1 MFNEAN
7 SITLTVPETQDYLAK
22 VRKNMIGFD
31 DWFTNF
37 DQHFSQQNNYPP
49 YNTIKL
55 SNHEYRVEVAL
66 AGFKKEDLK
75 VYTQEGKLI
84 IEGSKS
90 GDEKNYMHKGLAQR
104 AFTRTWALPDDLVVK
119 SVNFEDG
126 LLLVDIDRVIPDH
139 QQRKDWI

>member
-31 DWFTNF
+31 DWFTEF
-37 DQHFSQQNNYPP
+37 DQHFKNTNNYPP

-139 QQRKDWI
+139 QQRKDWL

>member
-7 SITLTVPETQDYLAK
+7 SITLTVPETQDYLSK
-22 VRKNMIGFD
+22 IKRNMIGAE
-31 DWFTNF
+31 DWFSTF

-75 VYTQEGKLI
+75 VYTQEGKLV
-84 IEGSKS
+84 IEGEKN
-90 GDEKNYMHKGLAQR
+90 GEEKNYMHRGLAQR

-139 QQRKDWI
+139 QQRKDWL

>member
-7 SITLTVPETQDYLAK
+7 SITLTVPETQDYLSK
-22 VRKNMIGFD
+22 IKRNMIGAE
-31 DWFTNF
+31 DWFTTF

-49 YNTIKL
+49 YNTVKL

-75 VYTQEGKLI
+75 VYTQEGKLV
-84 IEGSKS
+84 IEGEKN
-90 GDEKNYMHKGLAQR
+90 GEEKNYMHRGLAQR
-104 AFTRTWALPDDLVVK
+104 AFTRTWALPDDLIVK

-139 QQRKDWI
+139 QQRKDWL

>member
-1 MFNEAN
+1 MFNDAN
-7 SITLTVPETQDYLAK
+7 TVTLTVPETQDYLAK
-22 VRKNMIGFD
+22 IRRNMIGFD
-31 DWFTNF
+31 EWYTTF
-37 DQHFSQQNNYPP
+37 DQSSHANYPP

-55 SNHEYRVEVAL
+55 SNHEYRVEGAL

-139 QQRKDWI
+139 QQRKDWL

>member
-1 MFNEAN
+1 M
-7 SITLTVPETQDYLAK
+7 
-22 VRKNMIGFD
+22 
-31 DWFTNF
+31 
-37 DQHFSQQNNYPP
+37 
-49 YNTIKL
+49 
-55 SNHEYRVEVAL
+55 AL

-119 SVNFEDG
+119 SVDFEDG

-139 QQRKDWI
+139 QQRKDWL

>member
-7 SITLTVPETQDYLAK
+7 SITLTVPETQDYLSK
-22 VRKNMIGFD
+22 IKRNMIGAE
-31 DWFTNF
+31 DWFTTF

-49 YNTIKL
+49 YNTVKL

-66 AGFKKEDLK
+66 AGIKKQHLK
-75 VYTQEGKLI
+75 EYTQEGKLI

-139 QQRKDWI
+139 QQRKDWL